1 MPILHRNIGAPSHA
15 GAADNGKIVFRQN
28 APSHQRDMAFSMELS
43 GTIDFAPFF
52 RSGGPY
58 DGQDPADFIV
68 TSFDAAR
75 LAASPGVFVNTR
87 NYGGMAAVPG
97 LHLNHGYG
105 YVTDAA
111 GEKVAYVGAY
121 GFGAWVGIEWGA
133 ASWRWVARLSG
144 GGLDLVYGPPG
155 GLRPTHPTTRW
166 FTYDPYTNPGGSYA
180 LYKSP
185 ASVAAIRL
193 GANGWDLDFDSV
205 HGSDAAAGVE
215 DILADVAM
223 TIKAQYA

>member
-1 MPILHRNIGAPSHA
+1 MTMLYRNIGAPSHA
-15 GAADNGKIVFRQN
+15 GAADNGKIVFRQG
-28 APSHQRDMAFSMELS
+28 ALSYRRDMTFLMELS

-58 DGQDPADFIV
+58 DGLDPADFIV

-75 LAASPGVFVNTR
+75 LAASLGVFTGTG
-87 NYGGMAAVPG
+87 NYGGVVAIPG
-97 LHLNHGYG
+97 LNLHHGFG

-111 GEKVAYVGAY
+111 GEKVAYVGYY
-121 GFGAWVGIEWGA
+121 GFGAWIGIEWGA
-133 ASWRWVARLSG
+133 ASWRWVARLAG
-144 GGLDLVYGPPG
+144 MLDILFGPPG
-155 GLRPTHPTTRW
+155 GVRPAHPTTRW
-166 FTYDPYTNPGGSYA
+166 LTYNPYTNPGGSYA

-215 DILADVAM
+215 DILADVV
-223 TIKAQYA
+223 INLKAQYA

>member
-1 MPILHRNIGAPSHA
+1 MLYRNIGAPLHP
-15 GAADNGKIVFRQN
+15 GAALNGSPCYRLDV
-28 APSHQRDMAFSMELS
+28 PSYRRDMAFSMELS

-52 RSGGPY
+52 RAGGPY
-58 DGQDPADFIV
+58 DGQDPADFAV

-75 LAASPGVFVNTR
+75 LAASRPGGTNTGV
-87 NYGGMAAVPG
+87 YGGAAAIPG
-97 LHLNHGYG
+97 TDLRYAYG

-111 GEKVAYVGAY
+111 GDDVAYVGAY

-144 GGLDLVYGPPG
+144 MLDLVFGPKG
-155 GLRPTHPTTRW
+155 ASRPAALTTRW
-166 FTYDPYTNPGGSYA
+166 FTYNPYTNPGGSYA

-185 ASVAAIRL
+185 ASVTAIRL

-215 DILADVAM
+215 DILSDVAM
-223 TIKAQYA
+223 TIKAAAA